1 MKNIAK
7 KNSNHKVGRI
17 IIVDDEV
24 ELMSA
29 LCEMLVGQGYE
40 TKGFLA
46 GVEALAVLK
55 EQEFDLLLTDLMMP
69 GMDGIELIRGGLEID
84 PNLIGIIMT
93 GHGTVQ
99 TAVEAMKT
107 GAFDYIL
114 KPFKLNTL
122 LPLLSRAMQ
131 VRNLRLE
138 NMQLKETVAI
148 HELGKAIAFSSDLNS
163 ILNKIADTALQQCS
177 ADEVSIML
185 PTKGGRELYVAV
197 VRGGHTENLGEHVP
211 IEQGIAGWVARN
223 REPVVF
229 KGEVSDPRMAPI
241 RPRSDIHTAVS
252 MPMLSQGKLV
262 GVLNVNIT
270 KSHRKF
276 TLGQLKALSILVSII
291 SPILENTALYIQ
303 IRKAEEEYRS
313 IFENAREGIFR
324 SVPGERFIAANP
336 ALARIFGY
344 DSPED
349 LMTSIKDIAH
359 QIYVNPEDAAEFDR
373 IMETQGEVINFE
385 CQAYRKNGSR
395 IWISIGAHNVR
406 DEKGVLLYY
415 EGILED
421 VTGRRLSELRL
432 NLAREILETL
442 NRQNDVQ
449 KLVNDILH
457 LLKEHTG
464 IEAIGIRLKE
474 GEDYPYFESKGFPDH
489 FLEDENHLCA
499 YDNAGKIIRD
509 FQGNPVLE
517 CMCGNILSGRTDL
530 SLPFFTEGGSFWTNS
545 TTKLL
550 ASTTEEERQGRTRNR
565 CNGEGYESVALI
577 PLKSG
582 GGIIGLLQLNDSR
595 QNLFTLDR
603 ILFFEGFGAS
613 IGIAIARRR
622 SAEALRESETQFREI
637 FDNAPIGYHE
647 LDTEGRVTRIN
658 RTELEMLGY
667 SVEEMLGRHVWEFV
681 DEKDISR
688 KAVLDKLAGTLPQGR
703 NLERSYCKKDGT
715 RIPVLIQDLILRDKD
730 GKITGI
736 RTTLQDIT
744 ERKQAEEW
752 LLRERSM
759 VDRIMKTSPAGIT
772 VADRDGR
779 IVFANKRAEEI
790 LGLSIDKMNGLTYD
804 SPEWRITDFDGN
816 PFPIENLPFARVIS
830 SGNPAYGIR
839 YAITS
844 PEGRRVYLS
853 INGAPIVDEKGN
865 ISEVVFSIDDVTEQ
879 RRAEEE
885 ISKTVEKLW
894 RSINDTIRSMAMMV
908 ETRDPY
914 TAGHQERVANLAVAI
929 AQDLNLPQEQINGIR
944 MAGVIHD
951 IGKMNIP
958 AEILS
963 KPTKL
968 SRIEFELIKSRTK
981 IGYDILK
988 MIELPYSIANITY
1001 QHHERIDGSGYPQKL
1016 KGDEILLDA
1025 RILAVADVVEA
1036 MASHRPYRPAIGID
1050 AALEEIE
1057 KNRGVLYDN
1066 TVADVCLKLFRKKG
1080 YRIEGT

>member
-1 MKNIAK
+1 MKNIAGK
-7 KNSNHKVGRI
+7 GSNHKVGRI
-17 IIVDDEV
+17 IVVDDEV

-29 LCEMLVGQGYE
+29 LCEMLAGQGYE
-40 TKGFLA
+40 TKGFLT

-99 TAVEAMKT
+99 TAVEAMKI

-148 HELGKAIAFSSDLNS
+148 HELGKAIAFSSDLNP

-177 ADEVSIML
+177 ADEASIML
-185 PTKGGRELYVAV
+185 PTKDGKELYVAV
-197 VRGGHTENLGEHVP
+197 VRGGRMENLGEHVP
-211 IEQGIAGWVARN
+211 IGQGIAGWVACN
-223 REPVVF
+223 RESVVL
-229 KGEVSDPRMAPI
+229 KGEVNDPRMAPI
-241 RPRSDIHTAVS
+241 QPRNDINIAVS

-303 IRKAEEEYRS
+303 IRRAEEEYRS

-324 SVPGERFIAANP
+324 SLPGERFIAANP

-344 DSPED
+344 GSPEE
-349 LMTSIKDIAH
+349 LMASVTNITR
-359 QIYVNPEDAAEFDR
+359 QIYVNPKDAAELAR
-373 IMETQGEVINFE
+373 ITETQGEVISFE
-385 CQAYRKNGSR
+385 FQAYRKDGNR
-395 IWISIGAHNVR
+395 IWVSVGAHGVR
-406 DEKGVLLYY
+406 DEKGALLYF
-415 EGILED
+415 EGMLED
-421 VTGRRLSELRL
+421 ISERKSSELRL
-432 NLAREILETL
+432 KLAKEILETL
-442 NRQNDVQ
+442 NRPNDIQ
-449 KLVNDILH
+449 KLINDILH
-457 LLKEHTG
+457 LIKEHTG
-464 IEAIGIRLKE
+464 IEAVGIRLKD
-474 GEDYPYFESKGFPDH
+474 GEDYPYYVSNGFPPQ
-489 FLEDENHLCA
+489 FLDTENRLCA
-499 YDNAGKIIRD
+499 YDDVGKIIRD
-509 FQGNPVLE
+509 SQGNPVLE
-517 CMCGNILSGRTDL
+517 CMCGNILCGRTDP
-530 SLPFFTEGGSFWTNS
+530 SLPFFTAGGSFWTNS

-550 ASTTEEERQGRTRNR
+550 ASTSEADRQACKRNR

-577 PLKSG
+577 PLRSRG
-582 GGIIGLLQLNDSR
+582 EIIGLLQLNDSR
-595 QNLFTLDR
+595 QNIFTLDR
-603 ILFFEGFGAS
+603 ISFFEGIAAS
-613 IGIAIARRR
+613 IGIAVARRQ
-622 SAEALRESETQFREI
+622 SVEDLRKSEIQFREI

-647 LDTEGRVTRIN
+647 LDSAGHIN
-658 RTELEMLGY
+658 RVNHTELEMLDY
-667 SVEEMLGRHVWEFV
+667 SAEEMLGRHVWEFV
-681 DEKDISR
+681 DEKETAR
-688 KAVLDKLAGTLPQGR
+688 KAVLEKLAGTLPPGD
-703 NLERSYCKKDGT
+703 NLERNYCKKDGT
-715 RIPVLIQDLILRDKD
+715 RMPVLIQDRILRDKD
-730 GKITGI
+730 GKINGI
-736 RTTLQDIT
+736 RTTVQDIT

-759 VDRIMKTSPAGIT
+759 VDRIMRTSPAGIT

-779 IVFANKRAEEI
+779 VVFANKRAQEI
-790 LGLSIDKMNGLTYD
+790 LALSVDKMTGLSYD
-804 SPEWRITDFDGN
+804 SPEWQITDFDGN
-816 PFPIENLPFARVIS
+816 PFPSEKLPFGQVIS
-830 SGNPAYGIR
+830 SGNPVYGIR
-839 YAITS
+839 HAINS
-844 PEGRRVYLS
+844 PDGRRIYLS
-853 INGAPIVDEKGN
+853 VNGAPIVDEKGN
-865 ISEVVFSIDDVTEQ
+865 ISEVVFTIDDVTEQ
-879 RRAEEE
+879 RRSEEK
-885 ISKTVEKLW
+885 ISQTVEKLW
-894 RSINDTIRSMAMMV
+894 RSINDTIRAMALIV

-914 TAGHQERVANLAVAI
+914 TAGHQEKVANLAVAI

-944 MAGVIHD
+944 MAGMIHD

-968 SRIEFELIKSRTK
+968 SHTEFELIKAHAE
-981 IGYDILK
+981 IGYNILK
-988 MIELPYSIANITY
+988 DIAFPYPVANIAH

-1016 KGDEILLDA
+1016 KGNEILIEA

-1050 AALEEIE
+1050 AALEEISRN
-1057 KNRGVLYDN
+1057 KGILYDAE
-1066 TVADVCLKLFRKKG
+1066 VSDICLKLFGEKG
-1080 YRIEGT
+1080 YHIV